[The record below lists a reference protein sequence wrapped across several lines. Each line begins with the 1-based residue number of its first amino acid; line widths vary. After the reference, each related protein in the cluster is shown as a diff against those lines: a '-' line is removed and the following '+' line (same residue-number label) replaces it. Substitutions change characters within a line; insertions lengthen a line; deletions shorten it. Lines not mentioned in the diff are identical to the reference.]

1 MKNVANRA
9 RAYILLAVC
18 VLLGVMPGAAPAM
31 ADGSSSSYNYSYWG
45 EPVASPA
52 AYQATELWTGDSLGT
67 GPLKDPS
74 DMHVTPD
81 GDIYV
86 LDTGNNR
93 ILILDSQF
101 KLERIIDSFKQD
113 GAVQTFQS
121 PLGLFV
127 TENKDLYIADTGNR
141 RVVQLDSGD
150 NVVKVIDSPQSEQL
164 PENFSF
170 QPVRLVVDKAQRLY
184 VMATGVYDGFMEF
197 NSGGDFTSFI
207 GANKVTIDPV
217 EYFWKRI
224 STQAQ
229 RSQMVMYT
237 PTEFSNLDIN
247 EEGFIYAT
255 NGQRSNNVKKL
266 NAQGSDILR
275 RLGYWEPEGDIY
287 ATVTTGYTRLA
298 DIDIGD
304 SEMYSILDANH
315 GRVFTYN
322 GDGYLLYVF
331 GGMGNQLG
339 YFNTPAALERIG
351 DDFIVLDKALGEITV
366 FRSTEYGRTLNQAVR
381 SYYNG
386 DEEQALQLFRQT
398 INMNANLDFAYSGI
412 GKAILRQGDYAEAMK
427 YFKQSMDKTNYS
439 KAYLLYRKQVLRAH
453 FTEIVAAVFLLVIAV
468 FAWIKFR
475 KMKVRKKVVPR
486 EQRAG

>member
-1 MKNVANRA
+1 MKNSFKKT
-9 RAYILLAVC
+9 RAYILLALC
-18 VLLGVMPGAAPAM
+18 GLLAALMGATPVM
-31 ADGSSSSYNYSYWG
+31 ADGSSSSYNYSFWG
-45 EPVASPA
+45 ETVASPA
-52 AYQATELWTGDSLGT
+52 AYQATDLWTGDRIGS

-74 DMHVTPD
+74 DIHVTAD
-81 GDIYV
+81 GEIYV

-93 ILILDSQF
+93 ILILDSGF
-101 KLERIIDSFKQD
+101 KLNRIIDSFTQGGEK
-113 GAVQTFQS
+113 QTFQN
-121 PLGLFV
+121 PMGLFV
-127 TENKDLYIADTGNR
+127 TENKDLYIADTGNK
-141 RVVQLDSGD
+141 RVVQLDSSD
-150 NVVKVIDSPQSEQL
+150 NAVKVIESPQSEQL
-164 PENFSF
+164 PENFTF

-197 NSGGDFTSFI
+197 NSGGEFTSFI
-207 GANKVTIDPV
+207 GANKVSIDPI

-255 NGQRSNNVKKL
+255 NGQAGNNVKKL

-287 ATVTTGYTRLA
+287 STTATGKTRLT

-339 YFNTPAALERIG
+339 YFNTPVALERIG
-351 DDFIVLDKALGEITV
+351 DNFIVLDKALGEITV
-366 FRSTEYGRTLNQAVR
+366 FRTTEYGRTLNQAVR

-386 DEEQALQLFRQT
+386 DEEQALQLFQRT
-398 INMNANLDFAYSGI
+398 VNMNANLDFAYAGI

-427 YFKQSMDKTNYS
+427 YFKRSMDIKNYS
-439 KAYLLYRKQVLRAH
+439 KAYMLYRKQALRAH
-453 FTEIVAAVFLLVIAV
+453 FTEIVATVFIILIAV
-468 FAWIKFR
+468 FAWIKYR
-475 KMKVRKKVVPR
+475 KVKVRKKVVPR
-486 EQRAG
+486 EQRVG